1 VKFILDNIFLIGI
14 ALISGGALLLP
25 LLQRRGAKVSQ
36 LQATQYINQGKTL
49 VLDVRSA
56 DEFATGHLPNAKNIP
71 LAEINN
77 RLKEIEKSKN
87 TVVITVCAT
96 GVRSSNAV
104 SVLNKAGFAQV
115 FSLDGGTEAW
125 KTQGMPIVK

>member
-1 VKFILDNIFLIGI
+1 MIGI

>member
-1 VKFILDNIFLIGI
+1 MKFILDNIFLIGI

-36 LQATQYINQGKTL
+36 LQATQYMNQGKTL
-49 VLDVRSA
+49 ILDVRSA

-71 LAEINN
+71 LPEINN

-87 TVVITVCAT
+87 AVVITVCAT

-115 FSLDGGTEAW
+115 FSLEGGTEAW

>member
-1 VKFILDNIFLIGI
+1 MKFILDNIFLIGI

>member
-1 VKFILDNIFLIGI
+1 MKFIFDNIFLIGF

-71 LAEINN
+71 LPEINN

-87 TVVITVCAT
+87 AVVITVCAT

-115 FSLDGGTEAW
+115 FSLEGGTEAW